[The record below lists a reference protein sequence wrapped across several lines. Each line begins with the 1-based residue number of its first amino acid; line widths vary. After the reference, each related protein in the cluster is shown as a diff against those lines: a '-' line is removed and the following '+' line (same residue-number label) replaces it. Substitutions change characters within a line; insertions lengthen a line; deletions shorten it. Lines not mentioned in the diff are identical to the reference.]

1 MALAS
6 SKFCTRTKRAATKV
20 EEEFK
25 TLFFFFWTAFL
36 ATDPSFFFCCVAV
49 FGLFSLF
56 GKIVEGYSSN
66 NIEIKIGLS

>member
-25 TLFFFFWTAFL
+25 TLFFWTAFL
-36 ATDPSFFFCCVAV
+36 ATDPSFFVVSLSLAYF
-49 FGLFSLF
+49 LFLE
-56 GKIVEGYSSN
+56 KLWRDTVVI
-66 NIEIKIGLS
+66 ILK